1 MTVAEVLR
9 VSVRSSTGQVD
20 LLAGPGTTAAAL
32 LARLPAAPSLPPGA
46 GLVTLDGRAL
56 DARAPLGAQGVDDGD
71 VLLVVEAVSA
81 GAADPAAVRHT
92 RRRQTGPLAGAALAL
107 AGALAVASS
116 AGPAVRVAVAAAVL
130 VLAAL
135 CLLAPAGRW
144 GNACRLLAPPL
155 SAAATGVLVLPA
167 QRPGQAA
174 LACTAA
180 GVTAAVVAAVL
191 QASGRAARAGLAV
204 ELAVA
209 CLLAVLSWTGL
220 VLGAP
225 GPAVAAGLIAGSAC
239 LVRVLPALALDV
251 PDEALLDLDRVSV
264 HAWSTAPVRA
274 RRPLRVRSADVV
286 RQVGDGRRLL
296 DAAVVAV
303 VLVALCCLP
312 VLLGR
317 PGAGVQR
324 WGALLLTGCLA
335 AAFALAARA
344 FRGPVPRTALL
355 LGGAGA
361 LVALSARLVAQGGA
375 AAGLVTAAA
384 ALGGAAAVV
393 AATALGRG
401 WRSVR
406 WARVGD
412 LVEGLAVALALPA
425 AVVAA
430 GGVEHVRRLVS

>member
-9 VSVRSSTGQVD
+9 VSVRASTGSVD
-20 LLAGPGTTAAAL
+20 LLAGPGTTPAAL
-32 LARLPAAPSLPPGA
+32 LAGLPPVPGLPTTA
-46 GLVTLDGRAL
+46 GLVTLGGRRL
-56 DARAPLGAQGVDDGD
+56 DAQTPLGAQGVDDGD
-71 VLLVVEAVSA
+71 VLLLVEALA
-81 GAADPAAVRHT
+81 PGAEEPAAVRQEP
-92 RRRQTGPLAGAALAL
+92 RQRTGPLVGAVLAL
-107 AGALAVASS
+107 AGALAVSLT
-116 AGPAVRVAVAAAVL
+116 AGPASRTVVATAVFA
-130 VLAAL
+130 LAAL
-135 CLLAPAGRW
+135 CMLAPASRW
-144 GNACRLLAPPL
+144 GDACRLLAPPL
-155 SAAATGVLVLPA
+155 AAASTALLVLQP

-180 GVTAAVVAAVL
+180 AVTAALVAAVL
-191 QASGRAARAGLAV
+191 QVSGRAALEGLTV
-204 ELAVA
+204 ELAGA
-209 CLLAVLSWTGL
+209 CLLAVVSWTGL

-225 GPAVAAGLIAGSAC
+225 GPAVAAGLVALAAC
-239 LVRVLPALALDV
+239 LVRVLPALAIDV

-264 HAWSTAPVRA
+264 TAWSAAAVKA

-312 VLLGR
+312 VLLAR
-317 PGAGVQR
+317 PASGLQR

-355 LGGAGA
+355 LGGA
-361 LVALSARLVAQGGA
+361 VAVVVLSARLAGQGGGA
-375 AAGLVTAAA
+375 ARLLIVFA

-393 AATALGRG
+393 AAVALGRG

-406 WARVGD
+406 WARAGD
-412 LVEGLAVALALPA
+412 LVEGLAVTLALPA